1 MDTLVKNRPAKCAAI
16 LRCRDER
23 GMSILVAL
31 MIIATLM
38 MLATISLKT
47 ASDEIDIISHDI
59 SSLQAFYSAQTG
71 LTKAIAILNN
81 DRLYVGVFSGTIE
94 VTLDN
99 DVELD
104 ERYSNYNVT
113 VDDADHNGYA
123 DSITSVGT
131 YKEKKRKIFVKVIS
145 VNPLSLGKPRELKS
159 Y

>member
-1 MDTLVKNRPAKCAAI
+1 MDTLSHKTI
-16 LRCRDER
+16 LLVNTQKRNCQK

-71 LTKAIAILNN
+71 LTKSIAILNN
-81 DRLYVGVFSGTIE
+81 DRLYVGAFSGTIE
-94 VTLDN
+94 ITLNQDT
-99 DVELD
+99 ELE
-104 ERYSNYNVT
+104 ERYSYYNVSI
-113 VDDADHNGYA
+113 DDSDHNGFA
-123 DSITSVGT
+123 DSITSTGR
-131 YKEKKRKIFVKVIS
+131 YKQKQRKIFVKIIS
-145 VNPLSLGKPRELKS
+145 VNPLSLGKPREIRT

>member
-1 MDTLVKNRPAKCAAI
+1 MDTLKADKLITGAFFSH
-16 LRCRDER
+16 CRKDR

-81 DRLYVGVFSGTIE
+81 DRLYVGSFSGTIE

-99 DVELD
+99 DTELD

-113 VDDADHNGYA
+113 VDDADHNGFA
-123 DSITSVGT
+123 DSITAVGA
-131 YKEKKRKIFVKVIS
+131 YKEKKRKIFVRVIS
-145 VNPLSLGKPRELKS
+145 VNPLSLGKPRELKN